1 MRTPSPV
8 RSVRFRLYQR
18 PDGEVVVT
26 DLKTG
31 QQWYCGDSLDRAR
44 QIQTHLEALAARH

>member
-1 MRTPSPV
+1 MSAP
-8 RSVRFRLYQR
+8 VRFRLYQR

-31 QQWYCGDSLDRAR
+31 QCWYRGESLERAR
-44 QIQTHLEALAARH
+44 QIQQQLQRSVVNN